1 MTKRAKTP
9 KPSRRMES
17 LNRFIAAG
25 LLLNAAAKQLIEDRT
40 AESFAELVKAQQEF
54 DVAEAAFM
62 RR

>member
-9 KPSRRMES
+9 KPSRRMEN

-25 LLLNAAAKQLIEDRT
+25 LLLNAAAKHLIEDRT
-40 AESFAELVKAQQEF
+40 AESFLELAKAQQEF
-54 DVAEAAFM
+54 DAAEAAFM